1 MTYRE
6 RRERRIERL
15 NEWAEKRIVKS
26 DSAYKAA
33 RELGRSVPFGQP
45 ILVGHHSEGKMR
57 RLAGKIDSN
66 MRQSVEHQAKAAEM
80 QSTAANIASALNRSI
95 YSDDADAI
103 EQLEARIAG
112 LEAKRDSIK
121 AHNLSCRQG
130 RPDASLVRGARRR
143 EAEDGRFM
151 AKNETFPPYVLSN
164 LNGNITRNRKRLEM
178 LKRKRD
184 RLNQA

>member
-6 RRERRIERL
+6 RRERRIEKL
-15 NEWAEKRIVKS
+15 NEWAEKRVVKS
-26 DSAYKAA
+26 DSAYQEA
-33 RELGRSVPFGQP
+33 RKLGGSVPFGQP
-45 ILVGHHSEGKMR
+45 IIVGHHSEGKMR
-57 RLAGKIDSN
+57 RLAGKIDN
-66 MRQSVEHQAKAAEM
+66 KMRQSVENQAKAEEM
-80 QSTAANIASALNRSI
+80 QSKAANIASALDRAI

-112 LEAKRDSIK
+112 LEAERDSIK
-121 AHNLSCRQG
+121 AYNLSRRQG

-151 AKNETFPPYVLSN
+151 AKNGTFPPYVLSN
-164 LNGNITRNRKRLEM
+164 LSGNITRNRKRLEM